1 MKLEIGA
8 SPAIMTLTP
17 ETKDEW
23 KLLVCFEGGLIEM
36 PQFSPGGALH
46 LIPRVMDLSNMQ
58 HLPDPDLVDPK
69 QTS

>member
-17 ETKDEW
+17 ETKDE
-23 KLLVCFEGGLIEM
+23 LIEM